1 VEHIGAF
8 AKYKTNKV
16 KHIYTKIAISFSNT
30 EKATEYFEIYHKE
43 WL

>member
-16 KHIYTKIAISFSNT
+16 KHIYTKIVISFSNT